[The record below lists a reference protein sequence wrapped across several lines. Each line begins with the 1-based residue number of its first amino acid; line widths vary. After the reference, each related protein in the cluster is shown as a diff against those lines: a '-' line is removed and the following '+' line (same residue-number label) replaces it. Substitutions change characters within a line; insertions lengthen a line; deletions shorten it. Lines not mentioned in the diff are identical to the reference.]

1 MCCVSSSRCLQLC
14 FCGLLGHQLCLPPN
28 RQPGGFFCDPRSNRN
43 SVKNCIFREK
53 MIEII
58 LKITAKSFSLVISC
72 HSSFIVLFYLL
83 TRPEPPCT
91 HLHPGCQLSV
101 FSSNRARLEVGCAA
115 SNAAYPPV
123 IITLTYLGICFFNVT
138 AFHAFR
144 FMRAV
149 SKRWRTCLSPSRTR
163 RALRR
168 RSNSG
173 KIKENQVVSNNAIPS
188 LVFLGTQKA
197 TWYLFCFFLTIGY
210 HFGLVFQP

>member
-1 MCCVSSSRCLQLC
+1 MLLFLGASSCASAASWVISSVCLQID
-14 FCGLLGHQLCLPPN
+14 N
-28 RQPGGFFCDPRSNRN
+28 REVFCDPRSNRN

-53 MIEII
+53 LIEII
-58 LKITAKSFSLVISC
+58 LKITAKSFSLVASC

-91 HLHPGCQLSV
+91 HLHPGCQLCV

-123 IITLTYLGICFFNVT
+123 IIKLTYLGICFSIYVT

-168 RSNSG
+168 RSNSVYQG
-173 KIKENQVVSNNAIPS
+173 KSSRFKQRHS
-188 LVFLGTQKA
+188 
-197 TWYLFCFFLTIGY
+197 
-210 HFGLVFQP
+210 